1 MNPRQKFILLA
12 GIFLVALAALY
23 PPWVFVDKY
32 IIRGGTE
39 DSERFGGYQSFFAPP
54 PAESPTS
61 EYKRLV
67 IATSTRIDTRRL
79 TVEWAAIV
87 LVVTGLLFL
96 LRSQG
101 DSPRG
106 PERPPIS
113 PKEGTDQA
121 TGSVAAHANANV
133 APAPPSNV
141 RKPQLRNA
149 SSATREPKPPH
160 WAIDDLLNRDWEQF
174 LPKLREVGSLDN
186 LQDDLEPL
194 VFLDRGNPEPPPW
207 LPESK
212 KLSPSERLA
221 WFDELLKRYYPTSKM
236 WPPQDDRN
244 ARMLNV
250 LTSLYRMYQDGLIGM
265 LPEPRFTRPKS

>member
-1 MNPRQKFILLA
+1 
-12 GIFLVALAALY
+12 
-23 PPWVFVDKY
+23 
-32 IIRGGTE
+32 
-39 DSERFGGYQSFFAPP
+39 
-54 PAESPTS
+54 
-61 EYKRLV
+61 
-67 IATSTRIDTRRL
+67 
-79 TVEWAAIV
+79 
-87 LVVTGLLFL
+87 
-96 LRSQG
+96 
-101 DSPRG
+101 
-106 PERPPIS
+106 
-113 PKEGTDQA
+113 
-121 TGSVAAHANANV
+121 
-133 APAPPSNV
+133 
-141 RKPQLRNA
+141 
-149 SSATREPKPPH
+149 
-160 WAIDDLLNRDWEQF
+160 
-174 LPKLREVGSLDN
+174 VGSLDN